1 MPPAPQPVLLFDA
14 DCALCRRAVRWLIRR
29 DRAARLRFAALG
41 GADGQ
46 AVRAALG
53 GGTEAP
59 DSLIFVPDWSR
70 RLAGPWH
77 LRADGALH
85 ALALLP
91 GTGWATRALRRLPLS
106 CLDAGYRA
114 VAALRWQRRDART
127 SVPFSPAEE
136 ARILG

>member
-1 MPPAPQPVLLFDA
+1 MPPARQPVLLFDA

-29 DRAARLRFAALG
+29 DPQACLRFAALD
-41 GADGQ
+41 GAEGR

-53 GGTEAP
+53 GETAAP

-91 GTGWATRALRRLPLS
+91 GNGWAARALRRFPLP
-106 CLDAGYRA
+106 CLDAGYRT
-114 VAALRWQRRDART
+114 VAAARRRRGDARA

-136 ARILG
+136 ARILA